1 MAHAILD
8 VDCILLRDALH
19 LPDTA
24 RILYAI
30 QPINGYTVRLVVESD
45 DFPEVKQGD
54 NLPLLSPEFQ
64 TEWQSIAVSTKLVSW
79 GLR

>member
-1 MAHAILD
+1 MAQAILD
-8 VDCILLRDALH
+8 VDCHLLRDSLH

-30 QPINGYTVRLVVESD
+30 QPQRADVIRLIVESD
-45 DFPEVKQGD
+45 NFPETKQGD
-54 NLPLLSPEFQ
+54 LLPLLSPVLT
-64 TEWQSIAVSTKLVSW
+64 TEQRLVTLSVTLTDW